1 MLRMSKL
8 TDYGT
13 VVMTYI
19 AREPERVHN
28 ASEIAANVHLALP
41 TVSKILKLLARE
53 ELLVSYRGTKGGY
66 SLARPPQQISVAQ
79 ILDAMEGPIGL
90 TQCSSMPGVC
100 VQEPSCSI
108 RPNWQMISGAV
119 RAALESV
126 TLTDM
131 THPLVHHID
140 ATGIHFTPSVRAS

>member
-28 ASEIAANVHLALP
+28 ANEIAANVHLALP

-53 ELLVSYRGTKGGY
+53 ELLVSHRGTKGGY

-79 ILDAMEGPIGL
+79 VLDAMEGPIGL
-90 TQCSSMPGVC
+90 TECSSMPGLC
-100 VQEPSCSI
+100 VQESSCSI

-119 RAALESV
+119 RSALESV

-131 THPLVHHID
+131 TRPVAHHID
-140 ATGIHFTPSVRAS
+140 ATGIHFAPGARAS